1 MIYHYLKKFFIMST
15 IIIRIVINQSGCSSN
30 IGNRES
36 VLAAGVTASVLAIVV
51 LLVLLAAMEIVR

>member
-1 MIYHYLKKFFIMST
+1 MST